1 MNQNELNSYQKY
13 NYDKEE
19 KKNQDKFSR
28 VLEKYLQAVKD
39 EEKYASNVAIAPKS
53 ALLQYVDFVYVV
65 FKNNE
70 SPKKVLKLIQQE
82 PTVSVLCR
90 RCLFLDDEI
99 KDKLELDEQYL
110 CVHETVEPD

>member
-1 MNQNELNSYQKY
+1 MNQE
-13 NYDKEE
+13 
-19 KKNQDKFSR
+19 KFSR
-28 VLEKYLQAVKD
+28 VLEKYQEAVRE

-53 ALLQYVDFVYVV
+53 ALLDYVDFVYIV

-70 SPKKVLKLIQQE
+70 SPKKVLKLVQQE

-99 KDKLELDEQYL
+99 KDNLDLDEQYL
-110 CVHETVEPD
+110 NVHKTVEPD